1 MLFDNTTPDT
11 VNYLIA
17 GYTVLLGFPIL
28 YVVSW
33 FVRRR
38 GLKRALSTLEML
50 AKENEVKRTDSH

>member
-1 MLFDNTTPDT
+1 MLFDNTTPNT

-33 FVRRR
+33 LVRRS
-38 GLKRALSTLEML
+38 GLKRQLETLETL
-50 AKENEVKRTDSH
+50 KKEKEAGLS

>member
-17 GYTVLLGFPIL
+17 GYTVLLGLPIL

-33 FVRRR
+33 LVRRR
-38 GLKRALSTLEML
+38 GLQQKLEML
-50 AKENEVKRTDSH
+50 ETLKKEKETGLS

>member
-38 GLKRALSTLEML
+38 GLKRDLSTLELL
-50 AKENEVKRTDSH
+50 AKEAEVKRTDSR

>member
-17 GYTVLLGFPIL
+17 GYTVLLGLPIL

-33 FVRRR
+33 LVRRR
-38 GLKRALSTLEML
+38 GLKQKLETLEALKKEKETEL
-50 AKENEVKRTDSH
+50 A

>member
-38 GLKRALSTLEML
+38 GLKRDLSTLEML
-50 AKENEVKRTDSH
+50 AKENEVKRTDSR